1 MEWQGRFES
10 WNVRST
16 SLYIKHLRGPEWH
29 YAHNLGVTGRQRGFS
44 GKAWGILC
52 LGMAWSL
59 PWSVLSW
66 CQTAQFQEL
75 PCAWEKV
82 VGRNSENRRWLTFL
96 KKKKNWS
103 YEKKLGKFCILGTL
117 SRAWSLM
124 DKKFWVLK
132 KFISIFNVLLLSS
145 FDFYNPMSLRRM
157 NPCCS
162 ICK

>member
-1 MEWQGRFES
+1 MTGPFWVLECEKHITLHKTSQRPRVALCTQS
-10 WNVRST
+10 WSHRKTERLQWEGLGHPLSWDGLIPALVCSFLVPNST
-16 SLYIKHLRGPEWH
+16 IPG
-29 YAHNLGVTGRQRGFS
+29 A
-44 GKAWGILC
+44 AMC
-52 LGMAWSL
+52 LGKS
-59 PWSVLSW
+59 S
-66 CQTAQFQEL
+66 
-75 PCAWEKV
+75 WEKLWKQKV
-82 VGRNSENRRWLTFL
+82 INLFL